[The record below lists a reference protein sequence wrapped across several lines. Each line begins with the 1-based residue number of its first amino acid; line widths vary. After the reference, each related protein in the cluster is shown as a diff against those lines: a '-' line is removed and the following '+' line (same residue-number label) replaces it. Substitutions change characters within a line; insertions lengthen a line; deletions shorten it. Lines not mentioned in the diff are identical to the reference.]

1 MKTGT
6 HKHQQTGLDSLE
18 EQRIKF
24 DAINQIQAIIEF
36 DPEGNILFANQLFL
50 DTMGYTLD
58 EVVGQHHSIFCTP
71 DYIQSDQYQQFWESL
86 GNGFAQQGE
95 YRRLSKQGDSVWLQ
109 ASYNPIRNQDGQV
122 YKVVKFAT
130 DITDSK
136 LRNSDFESKINAIS
150 RVRGLVEF
158 DLDGTVLTANQN
170 FLTTFGYELAEVVG
184 QSHRL
189 FCDSVFA
196 GSTEYIA
203 FWNHLVT
210 GNFHQGEFKRI
221 SKHSNDIWIQATYS
235 PIFDSEGKV
244 VKIVEFS
251 TNITAQKLANADS
264 QGKIEAIERVQAV
277 IEFDLT
283 GRVLRANENFL
294 HTFGYQADEII
305 GQHHRMFCLP
315 QEVRSPDYLTFW
327 ERLGRGEFNAGE
339 FRRVN
344 KKGEDVWIQA
354 SYNPILDADGK
365 VLKIVKFATDITATK
380 LLNSDVSGKIEAI
393 SRSQAVIEFTMQ
405 GDILSANRNFL
416 RTMGYTDAE
425 VIGQH
430 HSMFCEKELVQS
442 ADYRDFWADLSE
454 GKFKSARFKRIGKHG
469 AQVWLQATY
478 NPILDVDGKPF
489 KVVKFAMDITEQVK
503 REQLVKDKIREIT
516 EVLEE
521 LSTSIRSIEQ
531 NAQLSNGLAQQT
543 QKEAK
548 DGHQLLGKS
557 LDAIHEIQRSSQDVH
572 EIVGTISDIAN
583 QTNLLAFNAAIEAAR
598 AGEHGLGFSVV
609 ADEVRK
615 LAEKSGK
622 AASEIAK
629 LINETIAR
637 VNEGGQISSQV
648 KNAFDQIER
657 SVNNTGSS
665 IAQIHSA
672 TSEQAEASQNVA
684 ALLAQL
690 QTSTERG

>member
-1 MKTGT
+1 
-6 HKHQQTGLDSLE
+6 
-18 EQRIKF
+18 
-24 DAINQIQAIIEF
+24 
-36 DPEGNILFANQLFL
+36 
-50 DTMGYTLD
+50 
-58 EVVGQHHSIFCTP
+58 
-71 DYIQSDQYQQFWESL
+71 
-86 GNGFAQQGE
+86 
-95 YRRLSKQGDSVWLQ
+95 
-109 ASYNPIRNQDGQV
+109 
-122 YKVVKFAT
+122 
-130 DITDSK
+130 
-136 LRNSDFESKINAIS
+136 
-150 RVRGLVEF
+150 
-158 DLDGTVLTANQN
+158 
-170 FLTTFGYELAEVVG
+170 
-184 QSHRL
+184 
-189 FCDSVFA
+189 
-196 GSTEYIA
+196 
-203 FWNHLVT
+203 
-210 GNFHQGEFKRI
+210 
-221 SKHSNDIWIQATYS
+221 
-235 PIFDSEGKV
+235 
-244 VKIVEFS
+244 
-251 TNITAQKLANADS
+251 
-264 QGKIEAIERVQAV
+264 
-277 IEFDLT
+277 
-283 GRVLRANENFL
+283 
-294 HTFGYQADEII
+294 
-305 GQHHRMFCLP
+305 
-315 QEVRSPDYLTFW
+315 
-327 ERLGRGEFNAGE
+327 
-339 FRRVN
+339 
-344 KKGEDVWIQA
+344 
-354 SYNPILDADGK
+354 
-365 VLKIVKFATDITATK
+365 
-380 LLNSDVSGKIEAI
+380 
-393 SRSQAVIEFTMQ
+393 
-405 GDILSANRNFL
+405 
-416 RTMGYTDAE
+416 MGYTDAE

-572 EIVGTISDIAN
+572 EIVGTISDIAS